1 MYYVWLIESWLVAT
15 HITSILS
22 VSVVCS
28 HAWQVTIAICV
39 YQWFLN
45 VSFKSC
51 VVVVSGK
58 KAEEHAVIGK
68 SQLLES
74 RYTKKVSQSFFKGD
88 RWAKDVKPCLGCKK
102 VIGLQNILT
111 LIFTGFSTQHNQA
124 HEWDILL
131 SQKEAMITILNG
143 YYFHW
148 LFELNAPP
156 ELHIARNTR
165 IHPLYC

>member
-1 MYYVWLIESWLVAT
+1 MSQIIFPFCMTHWKLAT
-15 HITSILS
+15 YIASILS

-58 KAEEHAVIGK
+58 KAEEHTVIGK

-102 VIGLQNILT
+102 VIGLLNILT
-111 LIFTGFSTQHNQA
+111 LIFTGFSTQHNQRMN
-124 HEWDILL
+124 ETSL
-131 SQKEAMITILNG
+131 SKRGNDFSYYVFSLTFWTEFATWIT
-143 YYFHW
+143 
-148 LFELNAPP
+148 
-156 ELHIARNTR
+156 
-165 IHPLYC
+165 